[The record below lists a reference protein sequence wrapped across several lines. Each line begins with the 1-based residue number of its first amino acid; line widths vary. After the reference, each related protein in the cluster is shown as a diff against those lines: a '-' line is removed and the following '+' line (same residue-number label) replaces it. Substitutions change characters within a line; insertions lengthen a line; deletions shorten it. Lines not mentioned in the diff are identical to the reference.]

1 VSELAEVFDPETNVH
16 AAIDARA
23 LPQFLAAGWRQ
34 VFTPEPGNFRTEVT
48 EENGPLSTPTREGV
62 LRREGRRNRTAGT
75 APVSG

>member
-34 VFTPEPGNFRTEVT
+34 VFTPEPGNFPSEVN
-48 EENGPLSTPTREGV
+48 ENGPLSTPTREGV
-62 LRREGRRNRTAGT
+62 LRREGRRNRTAGA

>member
-1 VSELAEVFDPETNVH
+1 MSDLVEVFDPESNVH

-48 EENGPLSTPTREGV
+48 EENGPLPAPARESV
-62 LRREGRRNRTAGT
+62 LGRAQRKR
-75 APVSG
+75 